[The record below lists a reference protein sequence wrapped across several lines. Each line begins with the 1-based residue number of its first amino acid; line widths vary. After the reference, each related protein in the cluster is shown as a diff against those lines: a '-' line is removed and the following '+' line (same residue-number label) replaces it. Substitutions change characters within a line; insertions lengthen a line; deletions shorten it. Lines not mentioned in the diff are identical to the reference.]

1 MLQVRVFYFIVKMFS
16 VEKSTK
22 RKLPQLNFDD
32 CQIDD
37 EPLPKY
43 LVQIGVDETEVR
55 RRVTC
60 FVDRKR
66 EEIDFNNI
74 RDFID
79 KETANTEEEEDCSC
93 ARVNSTVYRKGI
105 GSHLKGISLDTFLN
119 SIEIKFVLRLVHR
132 VRNEYGPQTNTE
144 EYTGTLD
151 KLMFTSP
158 NKIKQETPS
167 VVPSRIEERL
177 KNAERFLNI
186 KTDGLQNI
194 YKRIKNIEDR
204 ILHLET
210 VSPEY
215 NHFLVNIF
223 LKLHA

>member
-1 MLQVRVFYFIVKMFS
+1 MS
-16 VEKSTK
+16 VK

-32 CQIDD
+32 CQIED

-66 EEIDFNNI
+66 EEIDSNNI
-74 RDFID
+74 RDFIQN
-79 KETANTEEEEDCSC
+79 EMPNTDDEWSC
-93 ARVNSTVYRKGI
+93 ARVNSTVYRKGA
-105 GSHLKGISLDTFLN
+105 GSHLKGNTRHISEFNRNLLCVFFLQH
-119 SIEIKFVLRLVHR
+119 SVHR
-132 VRNEYGPQTNTE
+132 VKNEYGPQTSTE

-158 NKIKQETPS
+158 NKIKQEMPS

-177 KNAERFLNI
+177 ENAEKFLDI
-186 KTDGLQNI
+186 KPDGLRNI

-215 NHFLVNIF
+215 NHFLVNI
-223 LKLHA
+223 LA